1 MVKGKLF
8 CAAVTAAKGDLKWFC
23 KIALERS
30 FQNQGVV
37 RDQACCHECQAGE
50 PNLAWEDV
58 SEQPV
63 WSATRFTQRPW
74 TNAPAMLPVPYSR
87 SAPEKQY
94 KRDPFHCTKVGIYR
108 DLAGSC
114 VCWLVEKGY
123 YGLIGDFPTKLDA

>member
-50 PNLAWEDV
+50 PNLKTC
-58 SEQPV
+58 Q
-63 WSATRFTQRPW
+63 
-74 TNAPAMLPVPYSR
+74 NSR
-87 SAPEKQY
+87 Y
-94 KRDPFHCTKVGIYR
+94 GLLRGLHRDRGLTHLQCSPFHIPAQLQRSSTSVTHFVVQK
-108 DLAGSC
+108 LAFTEISLAAASAGWS
-114 VCWLVEKGY
+114 KRATM
-123 YGLIGDFPTKLDA
+123 D